1 MREDGA
7 RACATMNPK
16 TLAMAQGGLHQEP
29 VRLALVTAAKAGPV
43 SPARRRLPWM
53 LVAGL
58 ALTLTLMVTFGL
70 VSHPGLLVAAT
81 GAGVFTL
88 ISWLRQASIVRSD
101 SGGVSPAHLTA
112 DRSGLLLVTK
122 DAQAE
127 RVFSLLPK
135 FGFALFATADR
146 SRLVVALTNGASSL
160 CVGADVGP
168 ADRKRLSW
176 LMSHAVTACREDLAM
191 AMQST
196 RGPVMLVD
204 TTSLLR
210 LIDLMTQVDATSFGR
225 VMLTDNLGREVVLER
240 DRLLTSRCTIRLD
253 QPLEWR
259 GLVFRE
265 GSGAMGVEYQ
275 GTWVR
280 QGKSEMVLVSLMAG
294 DVRQS
299 IHEVE
304 TRTGGRPDAML
315 RQDAVLANGS
325 PAAPPPVDQRVAV
338 DRLFMLPLR
347 RALDAAHVEKRD
359 SIPGDASLGG

>member
-1 MREDGA
+1 MI
-7 RACATMNPK
+7 PK
-16 TLAMAQGGLHQEP
+16 TLAMARSGLHQEP

-43 SPARRRLPWM
+43 SPARGRLPWT
-53 LVAGL
+53 LVVGLAWTL
-58 ALTLTLMVTFGL
+58 ALTVAFGL
-70 VSHPGLLVAAT
+70 VSHPGLLVAAAMV
-81 GAGVFTL
+81 GLVTL
-88 ISWLRQASIVRSD
+88 ISWLRQAAIVRSA
-101 SGGVSPAHLTA
+101 SSAQSPAHLSA
-112 DRSGLLLVTK
+112 DRSGVHLVTK
-122 DAQAE
+122 DAPPE
-127 RVFSLLPK
+127 RVFSLAPR
-135 FGFALFATADR
+135 FGFALFSTADR
-146 SRLVVALTNGASSL
+146 SRLVVAVTNGGSSL
-160 CVGADVGP
+160 WVGADVGP

-225 VMLTDNLGREVVLER
+225 LMLTDNVGREVVLER
-240 DRLLTSRCTIRLD
+240 DRLLTGRCTIRLD

-265 GSGAMGVEYQ
+265 GNGAMGVEYQ

-304 TRTGGRPDAML
+304 TRTGGWPDAML

-325 PAAPPPVDQRVAV
+325 PAAPPPVEQRVAV

-347 RALDAAHVEKRD
+347 RALDAAQFEKRD

>member
-1 MREDGA
+1 
-7 RACATMNPK
+7 
-16 TLAMAQGGLHQEP
+16 
-29 VRLALVTAAKAGPV
+29 
-43 SPARRRLPWM
+43 M

-70 VSHPGLLVAAT
+70 VSHLGLLVAAT
-81 GAGVFTL
+81 GAGVLTL
-88 ISWLRQASIVRSD
+88 ILWLRRAAIVRSD
-101 SGGVSPAHLTA
+101 SAGVSPAHLTA
-112 DRSGLLLVTK
+112 DRSGVLLTK
-122 DAQAE
+122 DALAE
-127 RVFSLLPK
+127 RVFSLTPK

-160 CVGADVGP
+160 CVGADVGS

-265 GSGAMGVEYQ
+265 GDGTMGVEYQ

-299 IHEVE
+299 IHEIE
-304 TRTGGRPDAML
+304 TRTGDWPDAML
-315 RQDAVLANGS
+315 RQDAVLASGS
-325 PAAPPPVDQRVAV
+325 PSAPPPVEQRVAV

>member
-1 MREDGA
+1 
-7 RACATMNPK
+7 
-16 TLAMAQGGLHQEP
+16 
-29 VRLALVTAAKAGPV
+29 
-43 SPARRRLPWM
+43 M

-58 ALTLTLMVTFGL
+58 ALTLTLMVTFVL
-70 VSHPGLLVAAT
+70 VSHPGVLVVAT
-81 GAGVFTL
+81 GVGVLTL
-88 ISWLRQASIVRSD
+88 ISWLREATTRRA
-101 SGGVSPAHLTA
+101 VSPAVFPAHLTA
-112 DRSGLLLVTK
+112 DRSGILLVTEGAPP
-122 DAQAE
+122 D
-127 RVFSLLPK
+127 RVFCFSPK
-135 FGFALFATADR
+135 FGFALLSTADR
-146 SRLVVALTNGASSL
+146 SRLVVALTNCGSSL
-160 CVGADVGP
+160 FVGADVSP
-168 ADRKRLSW
+168 ADGKRLSL

-204 TTSLLR
+204 TTALLR
-210 LIDLMTQVDATSFGR
+210 LIDLMTQMDAASFGR

-240 DRLLTSRCTIRLD
+240 DRLQTSRCTIRLD

-265 GSGAMGVEYQ
+265 GNGAMGVEYQ

-304 TRTGGRPDAML
+304 ARTGGWPDAML
-315 RQDAVLANGS
+315 RQDAVLASGS
-325 PAAPPPVDQRVAV
+325 PAAPPPVEQRVAV

-347 RALDAAHVEKRD
+347 RALDSAHLEQRD